1 VRRGTEQRYRVLSH
15 VRARGTCSRTVI
27 ARELRIAT
35 PAVSGIVRDFLRRQ
49 VLSEV
54 GFEESSGGRRCARLR
69 LNPSRVSAIG
79 VHVAMRRLRG
89 ILADSCGRI
98 LAERSDE
105 SAVAGR
111 IDGTVEAIC
120 RLVTALAEQADAN
133 SLCGVGIG
141 ISGVIRE
148 NGHVSRDFPDGERWV
163 DVPLADRVQEKCG
176 MRPLLINDVHAA
188 ALGELRF
195 GGWGEA
201 TNLVLLHLGDGIA
214 AGMIVDGRLYC
225 GATSNAGEIG
235 HNAAGNEGEMCYCGN
250 RGCLESLAAP
260 RAIVEACRLAVGRGV
275 RTLALDEV
283 GEAGKIRFD
292 HILSA
297 AAKGDRLA
305 SNLLEE
311 AGRSL
316 GRAAADLINIF
327 DPQVLLLG
335 GILAGP
341 RTVMVDALERTA
353 RARVLPALRDSAR
366 IEFSRLKD
374 SASMLGAGAL
384 VIDDLF
390 SDPAKLLAR
399 GLLQAP

>member
-1 VRRGTEQRYRVLSH
+1 M
-15 VRARGTCSRTVI
+15 CSRAQV

-49 VLSEV
+49 VLSEA
-54 GFEESSGGRRCARLR
+54 GFEESSGGRRRTRLR

-79 VHVAMRRLRG
+79 IHVAMRRLRG
-89 ILADSCGRI
+89 VLADSEGRI

-105 SAVAGR
+105 GAAAGR
-111 IDGTVEAIC
+111 IDGTMEAIC
-120 RLVTALAEQADAN
+120 RLIGPLAAQTDAQ

-141 ISGVIRE
+141 VSGVIRE
-148 NGHVSRDFPDGERWV
+148 NGRVSRDFPDSERWV

-195 GGWGEA
+195 GGWGDA
-201 TNLVLLHLGDGIA
+201 SNLVLLHVGDGIA

-235 HNAAGNEGEMCYCGN
+235 HNAAGSEGEMCYCGN

-260 RAIVEACRLAVGRGV
+260 RAIVEACRLAVARGV
-275 RTLALDEV
+275 RTLALDEA
-283 GEAGKIRFD
+283 GAAGKIGFD

-311 AGRSL
+311 AGRHL

-341 RTVMVDALERTA
+341 RTVLVDGLERTA
-353 RARVLPALRDSAR
+353 RARVLPALRESAR

-374 SASMLGAGAL
+374 SASVLGAGAL
-384 VIDDLF
+384 AIDDLF
-390 SDPAKLLAR
+390 SDPAKLLDR
-399 GLLQAP
+399 GLLQAR

>member
-1 VRRGTEQRYRVLSH
+1 MRRGPEQQYRVLSH
-15 VRARGTCSRTVI
+15 VRARGTCSRTRI
-27 ARELRIAT
+27 ARELRITA
-35 PAVSGIVRDFLRRQ
+35 PAVSGIVRDFLQRQ
-49 VLSEV
+49 VLSED

-69 LNPSRVSAIG
+69 LNPSCASAIG
-79 VHVAMRRLRG
+79 IHVAMRRLRG
-89 ILADSCGRI
+89 ILADSSGCI
-98 LAERSDE
+98 LAEQSDE
-105 SAVAGR
+105 SAIVGR
-111 IDGTVEAIC
+111 IDGAIEAIC
-120 RLVTALAEQADAN
+120 RMVKALSAQADART
-133 SLCGVGIG
+133 LCGTGIG
-141 ISGVIRE
+141 VSGVIRE
-148 NGHVSRDFPDGERWV
+148 NGRVSRDFPDGERWM
-163 DVPLADRVQEKCG
+163 DVPLADAVQDRCH
-176 MRPLLINDVHAA
+176 MRPLLINNVHAA
-188 ALGELRF
+188 ALGEFRF
-195 GGWGEA
+195 GGYGDA
-201 TNLVLLHLGDGIA
+201 LNMVLLHVGDGIA

-235 HNAAGNEGEMCYCGN
+235 HNVAGSEGEMCYCGN

-260 RAIVEACRLAVGRGV
+260 RAVVEACRLAVARGV
-275 RTLALDEV
+275 RTLALDEASAV
-283 GEAGKIRFD
+283 EKLRFE

-311 AGRSL
+311 AGGCL

-341 RTVMVDALERTA
+341 RTVLVDALERTA

-384 VIDDLF
+384 VFDDLF

-399 GLLQAP
+399 GLLQAR